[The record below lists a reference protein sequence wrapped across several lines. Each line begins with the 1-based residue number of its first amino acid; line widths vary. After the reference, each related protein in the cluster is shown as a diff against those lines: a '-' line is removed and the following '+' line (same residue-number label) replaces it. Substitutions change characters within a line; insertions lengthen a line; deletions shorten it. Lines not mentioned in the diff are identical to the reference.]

1 MFMKNISSQPRKQ
14 RKMLYEAPLHKRQKL
29 VSVNL
34 DKDLRERFNRRSMPV
49 RVGDKVEVV
58 RGKFKG
64 MRSKVKKVDLRKLMV
79 TLEDVKM
86 KKVDGT
92 EINVPIH
99 PSNLKLIEPDMSDR
113 KRQKIVERVEGKFE
127 VKKVKEEKK
136 EVEKKEEVKGFKCPV
151 CGKVFDNKNEL
162 NDHMIKEHKEYVKGM

>member
-136 EVEKKEEVKGFKCPV
+136 EVEKKEEVKGFKCLV

>member
-1 MFMKNISSQPRKQ
+1 MSSQPRKQ